1 MAMLTDR
8 THRNNYYHTADKH
21 TADMSGVTSYRGQT
35 ADSRQASF
43 SANCKREIVPPRLEP
58 RRPQV
63 VGRGPPLAALACA
76 CVFLLIVRE
85 RERLVHRELGW
96 LVTQRRQRVEDVSD
110 RGRYLLRLLYSP
122 LAGKPAF
129 EQPGSRTVVTLTP
142 CARTGGRT
150 RTVGRGL
157 GPRAPCDG
165 SPAAGSCCGRSEE

>member
-63 VGRGPPLAALACA
+63 VGRGGPLAALACA
-76 CVFLLIVRE
+76 CVFLLTVRE
-85 RERLVHRELGW
+85 RERLLFRAPGLPVPSPPAAAPCCGCGAPSSWGKRRPSSHAGARQS
-96 LVTQRRQRVEDVSD
+96 LV
-110 RGRYLLRLLYSP
+110 
-122 LAGKPAF
+122 
-129 EQPGSRTVVTLTP
+129 
-142 CARTGGRT
+142 CHARAETRT
-150 RTVGRGL
+150 RSPEAGVTVSVCLVPAVLTVR
-157 GPRAPCDG
+157 RAV
-165 SPAAGSCCGRSEE
+165 SWRLASAWSTSR